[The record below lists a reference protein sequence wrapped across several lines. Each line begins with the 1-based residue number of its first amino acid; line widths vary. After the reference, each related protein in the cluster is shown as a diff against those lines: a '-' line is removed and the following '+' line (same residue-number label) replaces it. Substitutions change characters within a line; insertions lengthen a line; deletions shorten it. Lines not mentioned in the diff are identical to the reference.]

1 MNFAFLL
8 LGLLGVGG
16 MAGGGSSGGNSTPNS
31 QSPLDVDPTDNTPPV
46 DLSPASDPVL
56 PVEEE
61 PVVTP
66 TPVIPVAPTQSASGL
81 QVPEIDFSDYDT
93 IIDGATFNS
102 TLSLGSDDSNTL
114 IINSTFENINGSGI
128 TMRGAENVTIANSTF
143 RNIDDFG
150 ILLRSSGS
158 TDNVTIMGNSF
169 ENIGGD
175 GIHAAKRFEDD
186 VDHTNL
192 IIYDNDLHDIGTNG
206 FYYHGIYVQSS
217 EAVVWGNDLTGTV
230 GANGISIRG
239 DGIVHDNY
247 VDVTS
252 GREYGSGIKYF
263 SDHKT
268 GDSKLLTISDNVVEA
283 NNLYSGI
290 QLDMTTSNKP
300 GNVDLDDWVVNDFVI
315 SGNDVDVSRDYVIDQ
330 DLEDKSWVTVRFS
343 SGSQSNALA
352 YAAPEDMP
360 LLMAELAENPPEAEE
375 EVDVLTY
382 I

>member
-1 MNFAFLL
+1 MNFAFLF
-8 LGLLGVGG
+8 LGLFGAGGILG
-16 MAGGGSSGGNSTPNS
+16 GGGSDGAATPNS
-31 QSPLDVDPTDNTPPV
+31 QTPINDDPLDSVVGSTGDSVTTPGGDDDV
-46 DLSPASDPVL
+46 
-56 PVEEE
+56 

-66 TPVIPVAPTQSASGL
+66 FVPATPTQSVAGL
-81 QVPEIDFSDYDT
+81 QAPEIDFSDYDT

-102 TLSLGSDDSNTL
+102 PLSLGSDDSNTL

-128 TMRGAENVTIANSTF
+128 TLRDAENVTIANSTF

-169 ENIGGD
+169 EDIGGD

-192 IIYDNDLHDIGTNG
+192 VVYNNDLHDIGTNG

-217 EAVVWGNDLTGTV
+217 EAVVWGNELTGTV

-330 DLEDKSWVTVRFS
+330 DLEDKSWVTIRFS
-343 SGSQSNALA
+343 SGTPSNALA
-352 YAAPEDMP
+352 YAGPEEMP

-382 I
+382 V